1 MIQAAIKYHQYRSY
15 TQSSNCI
22 VTGAAFYN
30 SQLCEGQELLELVS
44 SWELE
49 EHFTEGLKH
58 LNGFYAV
65 FRHTDHQLLAAVDRF
80 RSIPLFYGQKGLDF
94 YLSDSAEWIRQQI
107 GDGQLDPLAE
117 EEFLLTGYVTGPD
130 TLYRNVKQLQAGEAI
145 SVTYNSNGLLISV
158 RSYYK
163 LIFQNF
169 MGEPEE
175 ELLNKLD
182 AVLVQAFKRLICIAD
197 SRTLVVPLSGG
208 YDSRLI
214 LFMLKRLNYN
224 NVITFTYGL
233 PGNRQS
239 AISQQVAQAL
249 GYSWEFVP
257 SNNSDWYRW
266 AQSEEYRNYYAM
278 ADGLSSLPHT
288 QDWGAVW
295 ELKNRGVIPPG
306 SIFIPGL
313 TVASLKKV
321 SGRHQ
326 QEQVIAAIIDNH
338 YCLWP
343 YEKRPADVRKML
355 EARIE
360 SSLEQ
365 LITDKN
371 CIDPSDLL
379 QSWNNLERQPKFIT
393 NSVRVYEY
401 WGFQWWLP
409 LWDAEYVDFWS
420 RVPFEYRLGRK
431 LYEKFIDKINV
442 QIFNNNP
449 AMTASAGH
457 IPAANSKRPRPISSA
472 TDFIKRILKRTI
484 LRKPL
489 KKILLLLKCK
499 REYFAHPQAYYGRF
513 PWAEYK
519 RMYRHG
525 AANVNSMTAFRYLQE
540 KQR

>member
-1 MIQAAIKYHQYRSY
+1 
-15 TQSSNCI
+15 
-22 VTGAAFYN
+22 
-30 SQLCEGQELLELVS
+30 
-44 SWELE
+44 
-49 EHFTEGLKH
+49 
-58 LNGFYAV
+58 
-65 FRHTDHQLLAAVDRF
+65 
-80 RSIPLFYGQKGLDF
+80 
-94 YLSDSAEWIRQQI
+94 
-107 GDGQLDPLAE
+107 
-117 EEFLLTGYVTGPD
+117 
-130 TLYRNVKQLQAGEAI
+130 
-145 SVTYNSNGLLISV
+145 
-158 RSYYK
+158 
-163 LIFQNF
+163 
-169 MGEPEE
+169 
-175 ELLNKLD
+175 
-182 AVLVQAFKRLICIAD
+182 
-197 SRTLVVPLSGG
+197 
-208 YDSRLI
+208 
-214 LFMLKRLNYN
+214 
-224 NVITFTYGL
+224 
-233 PGNRQS
+233 
-239 AISQQVAQAL
+239 
-249 GYSWEFVP
+249 
-257 SNNSDWYRW
+257 
-266 AQSEEYRNYYAM
+266 M

-295 ELKNRGVIPPG
+295 ELKNRGANSLPALFLYQV
-306 SIFIPGL
+306 L
-313 TVASLKKV
+313 RWQVLKKV

-409 LWDAEYVDFWS
+409 LWGAEYVDFWS

-489 KKILLLLKCK
+489 KKIPLLKCK